1 MISYEVCLSL
11 SDLFHLLHFI
21 YASAVALFPCN
32 GWGVFR
38 FACTTPLSI
47 RLLMDLG
54 FHVFTRFGPIPP
66 SLLLRCPSC
75 WVPSPSCWVPSLSCR
90 VWGHPVDTLGLLFSS
105 TWPRSSSLVLLHL
118 SASLVE
124 HWRCSGLFPL
134 FFPQMLP
141 SNLIQAQGFPC
152 LQAVGPQFTVFEMQT
167 CTSASYLHCLE
178 MPHRCPEDVRT
189 ELMTYPSHLLFFW
202 LPHLCSGS
210 PSSWESHLPPL

>member
-1 MISYEVCLSL
+1 MKFVFLCRTY
-11 SDLFHLLHFI
+11 FI
-21 YASAVALFPCN
+21 YFTSSMPLQWHYFLVMAEECSVLHVPPLYPFVCWWT
-32 GWGVFR
+32 WGSMSSHV
-38 FACTTPLSI
+38 S
-47 RLLMDLG
+47 DLG

-105 TWPRSSSLVLLHL
+105 TWPRSSFLVLLHL

-152 LQAVGPQFTVFEMQT
+152 LQAVGP
-167 CTSASYLHCLE
+167 
-178 MPHRCPEDVRT
+178 
-189 ELMTYPSHLLFFW
+189 
-202 LPHLCSGS
+202 
-210 PSSWESHLPPL
+210 